1 MKSVGGSI
9 PDPDKCT
16 DIFVRQS
23 IKKNYSRQLHCLSHN
38 TAKRQILC
46 VTVFVV
52 IHCWLHWKLCW
63 FHIYWKVKGEIGS
76 IPFIV
81 RICIMKL

>member
-1 MKSVGGSI
+1 MYVLVLWLARPPCNHEVGGSI
-9 PDPDKCT
+9 LDPDKCFT

-38 TAKRQILC
+38 TAKRKILC

-52 IHCWLHWKLCW
+52 IHC
-63 FHIYWKVKGEIGS
+63 
-76 IPFIV
+76 
-81 RICIMKL
+81 